1 MKETGKLELRAC
13 SGEVEWPTLARI
25 WRSAVQATHD
35 FLTARDI
42 DFFKSRLLDEYFG
55 AVELTVATMDEVPVG
70 FSGLADGKL
79 EMLFVDQQ
87 HRGTGVGAV
96 LLRHA
101 IAAHPGLLV
110 DVNEQNPQAV
120 GFYRRFG
127 FVTVG
132 RQDTDGDGRPFPILN
147 MALPA

>member
-1 MKETGKLELRAC
+1 MNETGKVELRAC
-13 SGEVEWPTLARI
+13 RGEAEWPILARI

-35 FLTARDI
+35 FLTAADI
-42 DFFKSRLLDEYFG
+42 DFFESRLLAEYFG
-55 AVELTVATMDEVPVG
+55 AVELTVAAVDEVPVG

-96 LLRHA
+96 LLHHA
-101 IAAHPGLLV
+101 ISAHPGLLV

-147 MALPA
+147 LALPS

>member
-1 MKETGKLELRAC
+1 MDETRDVELRAC
-13 SGEVEWPTLARI
+13 RGEDEWPTLAQI

-35 FLTARDI
+35 FLTADDI
-42 DFFKSRLLDEYFG
+42 DFFESRLLSDYFG
-55 AVELTVATMDEVPVG
+55 AVELTVAVVDQVPVA
-70 FSGLADGKL
+70 FSGLAEGKL
-79 EMLFVDQQ
+79 EMLFVDQRY
-87 HRGTGVGAV
+87 RGTGIGAM

-101 IAAHPGLLV
+101 IDAHPGLLV

-147 MALPA
+147 LALPS

>member
-1 MKETGKLELRAC
+1 MDETREVELRAC
-13 SGEVEWPTLARI
+13 RGEAEWPTLARI

-35 FLTARDI
+35 FLTADDI
-42 DFFKSRLLDEYFG
+42 DFFESRLLSDYFG
-55 AVELTVATMDEVPVG
+55 AVELTVATVGEVPVA

-87 HRGTGVGAV
+87 YRGTGIGAV

-101 IAAHPGLLV
+101 ITAHPGLLV

-147 MALPA
+147 LALPV